1 MREASWCGE
10 VWGKRMR
17 GVGVDGVSGGGVR
30 GVVKRDVKG
39 LYDKVRR
46 VAMRFVVG
54 RSTGQ

>member
-1 MREASWCGE
+1 
-10 VWGKRMR
+10 MR
-17 GVGVDGVSGGGVR
+17 GVDVDGVSGGGVR